1 MKTIK
6 RIAYNMILSALYR
19 IIENVDGE
27 KNPIKLISNKTALRI
42 KVFCLWNLIDS

>member
-1 MKTIK
+1 MKAVK
-6 RIAYNMILSALYR
+6 RFARNILGCALYR

-27 KNPIKLISNKTALRI
+27 KNLFKVISSKTALRI